1 MKPVRRKLG
10 PISYQIELD
19 GNGNG
24 NQVWFTLPSYELR
37 SVKEK
42 EEEVEEE
49 KKFKTLIKRMNQTR
63 K

>member
-24 NQVWFTLPSYELR
+24 NQVGFTLPSYEIR
-37 SVKEK
+37 SVKK
-42 EEEVEEE
+42 EEE